1 MNNLTNSD
9 LLILEELI
17 NEQIKEY
24 LDSGYSKETEY
35 VINLRNMLQKLNLKE
50 YYNFDNFK

>member
-17 NEQIKEY
+17 NEEIKEY